1 MHAFRHFIIIQSRTS
16 LPRTLRNVHFY
27 LHNNSL
33 YSRLCRERECVCV
46 TSPRLPKEVRGRVMN
61 PLSSSY
67 SGQLAEFF
75 LWEGKG
81 CCRGENS
88 QCRVWCLHCLGKW
101 YEKSCYIVLW
111 IGLMVQESCWVSQTI
126 DSSPFSLHSW
136 LVYFHLQEGAQ
147 ATLFSIEFHV
157 QFQIS
162 VFSPHFLIPKQVGEK
177 IDTEKN
183 SCVPAVAVKVKI
195 KLSKDTGLLI
205 SAEKEL
211 QRQKVEL
218 TG

>member
-1 MHAFRHFIIIQSRTS
+1 MYIFIFTT
-16 LPRTLRNVHFY
+16 TLSIVGY
-27 LHNNSL
+27 A
-33 YSRLCRERECVCV
+33 ERESVCVCNFFKV
-46 TSPRLPKEVRGRVMN
+46 TQWGSWQSDESTLFILLGPTGRV
-61 PLSSSY
+61 
-67 SGQLAEFF
+67 F

-162 VFSPHFLIPKQVGEK
+162 VFFPHFLIPKQVGEK